1 MSAQDNTRIV
11 QEAYAAFGRGD
22 VQAVIDRLS
31 DDVDWHAIIGA
42 SDTVPTSGRRVG
54 KPAVAKFF
62 SDLGGGVDFQQ
73 FEPREFIAEGDKV
86 VTLGHYAGT
95 SKTTQRPF
103 SSDWVMVFTV
113 RNGKVVQFREF
124 ADVAAIN
131 AAFA

>member
-1 MSAQDNTRIV
+1 MSAHENTKIV

-22 VQAVIDRLS
+22 VKSILDGLS
-31 DDVDWHAIIGA
+31 DDVDWHAIVGA
-42 SDTVPTSGRRVG
+42 SDKVPTSGRRVG
-54 KPAVAKFF
+54 KPAVTKFF
-62 SDLGGGVDFQQ
+62 TDLGGAVDFQQ

-86 VTLGHYAGT
+86 VTLGRYTGT
-95 SKTTQRPF
+95 SKTTQRQF

-113 RNGKVVQFREF
+113 RNGKIVHFREF